1 MAHWTVF
8 LLKGKDQHV
17 SSDLKQVL
25 VANGGVGVESGANTP
40 PLLSVELV
48 GQVIYLNHN
57 Q

>member
-25 VANGGVGVESGANTP
+25 VANGGVGEERSKYPSP
-40 PLLSVELV
+40 PLCRACWPGDLP
-48 GQVIYLNHN
+48 
-57 Q
+57 